1 MVKESMMASKAQQ
14 YTYRQYRD
22 ISAITGVSVPA
33 EWQRTRSV
41 YRALAKRIISILEPT
56 WDDQQIKA
64 GAERIAYKE
73 WFEDLIRAAY
83 EARLREKR

>member
-1 MVKESMMASKAQQ
+1 MVKESIMASKAQQ

-41 YRALAKRIISILEPT
+41 YRALAKRIISTLEPT
-56 WDDQQIKA
+56 WSDEQIKA
-64 GAERIAYKE
+64 GAERIAYAE
-73 WFEDLIRAAY
+73 WFEDLLRAAY
-83 EARLREKR
+83 EAHLKEKR